1 MAADS
6 DEQEGS
12 VERISD
18 YDRMLER
25 RITILETRWD
35 GILPT
40 LATKADLAELKAELK
55 GELKDSIYSESSKL
69 TRWLVSLTVTM
80 IFGFAALFATMLT
93 LLRP

>member
-1 MAADS
+1 MAINS
-6 DEQEGS
+6 DEQEGN

-35 GILPT
+35 AILPT

-55 GELKDSIYSESSKL
+55 DSIYSESGRL
-69 TRWLVSLTVTM
+69 TRWLVTLTVTM
-80 IFGFAALFATMLT
+80 IFGFAAMFATMLT

>member
-1 MAADS
+1 MATNS
-6 DEQEGS
+6 DEPEGS

-35 GILPT
+35 ATLPT
-40 LATKADLAELKAELK
+40 LATKADLAELKA
-55 GELKDSIYSESSKL
+55 ELKDSIYSESSKL

-80 IFGFAALFATMLT
+80 IFGFATLFATMLT

>member
-1 MAADS
+1 MAINS
-6 DEQEGS
+6 DEQEGN

-35 GILPT
+35 AILPT

-55 GELKDSIYSESSKL
+55 DSIYSESSKL
-69 TRWLVSLTVTM
+69 TRWLVTLTVTM
-80 IFGFAALFATMLT
+80 IFGFAAMFATMLT